1 MYTDSDPVEDGLV
14 TSLGRPEDNVTGIA
28 LSINPQT
35 VMAITVAAP
44 PYSHI
49 ANARSDWPTKPSF
62 ATDHRI
68 DIFGPFVKSCKWRA
82 EFLHFVITVTAN
94 EAAENYWCVA

>member
-1 MYTDSDPVEDGLV
+1 VPNGGYCPIVYTGSDPVEDGLV

-49 ANARSDWPTKPSF
+49 ATRDPTGRRSHPSLRII
-62 ATDHRI
+62 ASISSDHSSKAANG
-68 DIFGPFVKSCKWRA
+68 GPNSSI
-82 EFLHFVITVTAN
+82 L
-94 EAAENYWCVA
+94 